1 MSSIEDFYSW
11 IQQSFTVCEVE
22 FSIMCFAEKAFG
34 TLKF

>member
-11 IQQSFTVCEVE
+11 IEQSFTVCEVE
-22 FSIMCFAEKAFG
+22 FSIKYFAEKAVG